1 MMMSEGN
8 LYMEFLLRPW
18 AIIFV
23 TFTVFGW
30 KSFLEM
36 TLLRIDTSVR
46 LQYLEEP
53 KLKNSGIV

>member
-8 LYMEFLLRPW
+8 LYMEFRLRPW

-36 TLLRIDTSVR
+36 TLLQVNTSVR
-46 LQYLEEP
+46 L
-53 KLKNSGIV
+53 